1 MAFTLTLPEVGETVT
16 EGTIE
21 RWLKQPGDK
30 VKKYE
35 PIVEVDT
42 DKVLVELP
50 SPVNG
55 TLKEILAP
63 EGSTVAIG
71 GALAIIDEV
80 PGEVPVEIG
89 PPKSDETA
97 SGSRPTGPDKREK
110 TAGKAA
116 AERDGGRTRATPRVR
131 RLAEELGVDLKS
143 VTGSGSGGRIREE
156 DVRAAAEAPEP
167 KAAPAAPAAEGDEIV
182 ALTGIRRTIA
192 RRMSESALSAPAA
205 WLAVEAD
212 VTGLVEL
219 RQSKREAFR
228 EQHGVDLTYL
238 PFMAHAVSQTLRDHP
253 YLNASWGG
261 DKIILRKAINVGIAV
276 ASERGL
282 VVPVV
287 HGADGLSVSE
297 LARAMT
303 DLGER
308 ARANKLKLDDVQGG
322 TFTLDNTGAFG
333 SILSQPIINQGQSA
347 IVTLETVT
355 KQPRVVASD
364 AIEVRSVVAICLSF
378 DHRVLDGHQAGEF
391 LRDLKSRLEA
401 IGPDYEL

>member
-16 EGTIE
+16 EGTVE
-21 RWLKQPGDK
+21 RWLKQPGDQ

-71 GALAIIDEV
+71 AGLAIIDEV
-80 PGEVPVEIG
+80 PGEVPAEIALPKADEG
-89 PPKSDETA
+89 GGESPPPVPE
-97 SGSRPTGPDKREK
+97 SGEK
-110 TAGKAA
+110 T
-116 AERDGGRTRATPRVR
+116 GRGPTRRATPRVR
-131 RLAEELGVDLKS
+131 RLAEELNVDLDS
-143 VTGSGSGGRIREE
+143 ITASGPGDRIREE
-156 DVRAAAEAPEP
+156 DVRAAAEGGAS
-167 KAAPAAPAAEGDEIV
+167 KTTRSTPAAADDETV

-192 RRMSESALSAPAA
+192 RRMSESAFSAPAA

-212 VTGLVEL
+212 VTALVEL
-219 RQSKREAFR
+219 RQAKREAFR
-228 EQHGVDLTYL
+228 EQNGVDLTYL
-238 PFMAHAVSQTLRDHP
+238 PFMAHAVSRAFNDHP
-253 YLNASWGG
+253 YLNASWAG
-261 DKIILRKAINVGIAV
+261 DEIILRKAINLGIAV
-276 ASERGL
+276 ATERGL
-282 VVPVV
+282 VVPVI
-287 HGADGLSVSE
+287 HGADGLSVTE
-297 LARAMT
+297 LAKAMT

-333 SILSQPIINQGQSA
+333 SLLSQPIINQGQSA
-347 IVTLETVT
+347 IVTLEAVT
-355 KQPRVVASD
+355 RQPRVTAGDV
-364 AIEVRSVVAICLSF
+364 IEVRSVVAICLSF

-401 IGPDYEL
+401 IGADYELG